1 MNGPDYV
8 TAAAALFNAFTF
20 DKLTPLLTLL
30 GMAAMFVWVL
40 FKAQKGEGFD
50 AAEFLKDETEKLS
63 FGRLAAFICCMTHTW
78 VVFVR
83 TLNDKITVEELALYA
98 VTWSGSLVLMQ
109 GIAAWK
115 GVRTPQQ
122 EQQHG

>member
-1 MNGPDYV
+1 MNGPDYL
-8 TAAAALFNAFTF
+8 TAAAALFSAFTF
-20 DKLTPLLTLL
+20 GHLIPLGTLL
-30 GMAAMFVWVL
+30 GMATLFAWVL
-40 FKAQKGEGFD
+40 FKAQKGENFD
-50 AAEFLKDETEKLS
+50 AAEFLRDDDKKLS
-63 FGRLAAFICCMTHTW
+63 AARLFAFICCMTHTW

-115 GVRTPQQ
+115 GVRSQPEAQQ
-122 EQQHG
+122 